1 MTRWLLL
8 LVAIGPPAALALPNM
23 VRLGYGNCL
32 SCHVAPQGGG
42 MLNAYGRGIDEAQSL
57 RAGEYQPNQN
67 EVFNKL
73 SLGGRIDQ
81 DFRGVLSMQLSHTP
95 GGPFQGVSRTRFFY
109 RNVTTL
115 GKGFRVSAIINGEND
130 LSLRR
135 AKPYEPAARPGLAL
149 VTSALLQYR
158 PRDGFEFAAGRDALP
173 TGLNIPDQTTFIK
186 ARNRLG
192 YYDTP
197 TQAKAFL
204 WGKRWLA
211 SFYGFAPSGREPT
224 PIRESGGGLLAEYDL
239 LGKGKT
245 VIGVNSLH
253 GSDRIGNRTLTGVYT
268 RLGFGRWGVLGE
280 HDFTARQLRASD
292 RGARFGQHASYSQL
306 FYYPREWMALSGI
319 VERLSV
325 GRPYAENLMAYKGEL
340 SIRLSSNWTIGL
352 RAGTQRDQMT
362 GRITPIASIQ
372 LTAKTVN

>member
-8 LVAIGPPAALALPNM
+8 LCIGPTAVFALPNM
-23 VRLGYGNCL
+23 VRLGYSNCL

-57 RAGEYQPNQN
+57 RAGEYNPNQN

-73 SLGGRIDQ
+73 SFGGRIDQ
-81 DFRGVLSMQLSHTP
+81 DFRGVFSTQLSHTP
-95 GGPFQGVSRTRFFY
+95 GGPYQGVNRARLFY

-115 GKGFRVSAIINGEND
+115 GKGFRVSAVINGENEP
-130 LSLRR
+130 SSRR
-135 AKPYEPAARPGLAL
+135 SKPYEPAVQPGMAL
-149 VTSALLQYR
+149 VASALLQYR
-158 PRDGFEFAAGRDALP
+158 PRDGFELAAGRDALP

-204 WGKRWLA
+204 WGKRWLT
-211 SFYGFAPSGREPT
+211 SLYGFTPSGREPA

-245 VIGVNSLH
+245 IIGVNNLH
-253 GSDRIGNRTLTGVYT
+253 GSDRIGNRALTGVYT
-268 RLGFGRWGVLGE
+268 RLGFGRWGALGE
-280 HDFTARQLRASD
+280 HDFTARQLRASYG
-292 RGARFGQHASYSQL
+292 GARFGQHASYGQL
-306 FYYPREWMALSGI
+306 FFYPREWMALSGI

-325 GRPYAENLMAYKGEL
+325 EVPYAENLMAYKGEL
-340 SIRLSSNWTIGL
+340 AMRLSSNWTIGT
-352 RAGTQRDQMT
+352 RAGMQRDQRT
-362 GRITPIASIQ
+362 GRLTPIASFQ
-372 LTAKTVN
+372 LAVKTVN